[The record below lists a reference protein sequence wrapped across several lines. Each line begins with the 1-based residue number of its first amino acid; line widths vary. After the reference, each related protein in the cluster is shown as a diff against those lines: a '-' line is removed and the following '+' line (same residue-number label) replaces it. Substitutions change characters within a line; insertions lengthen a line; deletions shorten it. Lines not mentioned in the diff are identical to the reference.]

1 MTRRTTKNTQSEA
14 PSNISG
20 LYLSGSIIDRV
31 RRMVPHNNP
40 TTEIV
45 TYTIQDNN
53 NRKYYVDDYAPDG
66 YHDIGDQV
74 ELPVFIKAYVRKK
87 GDASYTINVQKQDS
101 LRGEHF

>member
-1 MTRRTTKNTQSEA
+1 MNQRTTKNNQSKSS
-14 PSNISG
+14 PIISG
-20 LYLSGSIIDRV
+20 LSLSGSVVDRV

-45 TYTIQDNN
+45 TYTIQDHN
-53 NRKYYVDDYAPDG
+53 NRKYFVDDYAPDG

-87 GDASYTINVQKQDS
+87 GDASYTINVQKQAS
-101 LRGEHF
+101 FRGEHF